1 MSGSDSSGSSNGP
14 WGGSS
19 AGGCEDLRLDRFL
32 ESPVPG
38 LVDALSVGDVLD
50 VILREEEPPLVVA
63 VDETGQEVGGILPTG
78 QLIECLRR
86 GFRFEAEVKDLNGG
100 AVRIEV
106 RAAA

>member
-32 ESPVPG
+32 EAPVPG
-38 LVDALSVGDVLD
+38 AVDALSVGDVLD

-86 GFRFEAEVKDLNGG
+86 GFRFEAQVKDLNGG